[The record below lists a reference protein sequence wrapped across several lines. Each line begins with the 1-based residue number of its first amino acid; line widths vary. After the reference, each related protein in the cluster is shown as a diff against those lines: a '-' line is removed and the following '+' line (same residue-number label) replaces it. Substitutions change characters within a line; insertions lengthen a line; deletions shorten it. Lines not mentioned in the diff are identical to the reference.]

1 MFTYCL
7 KVKLP
12 IEHGIGK
19 VKGDQVLAI
28 ECYKAVLATK
38 ESHTWMI
45 EEEEKKKMET
55 LEIVELIDGE
65 PTRMTNIG
73 KNLNNQTKKEL
84 AQFLKENLDIFAW
97 SHEDMPSIVA
107 KVIQHRLNVNL
118 ERKPVQRR

>member
-55 LEIVELIDGE
+55 LEIVELVDE
-65 PTRMTNIG
+65 ESTKMTKIG
-73 KNLNNQTKKEL
+73 TNLNDQMKKMMV
-84 AQFLKENLDIFAW
+84 QFLMENLDILTW
-97 SHEDMPSIVA
+97 NHEDMLGIVA
-107 KVIQHRLNVNL
+107 EVIRHCLNVNL